1 MLAKKRQEKEMAKE
15 RYQSGRNRQR
25 RHMSAEEREEALKSM
40 QSTASAIGS
49 ARAAKIASASKQ
61 AAEGQDEDCDDGI
74 QNAGRG
80 EASFLRDMSTMVH
93 GIGDGASM
101 AERIGRNRHTNQRGS
116 ESFL

>member
-15 RYQSGRNRQR
+15 RYHSGRNRQR

-40 QSTASAIGS
+40 QSTASAVDS

-61 AAEGQDEDCDDGI
+61 AAEGQDEDCDGGV
-74 QNAGRG
+74 QNPGRG
-80 EASFLRDMSTMVH
+80 EASFLRDMSAKVH
-93 GIGDGASM
+93 GMGDGASM

>member
-1 MLAKKRQEKEMAKE
+1 MLARKRQEKEMAKE
-15 RYQSGRNRQR
+15 RYHSGRNRQR

-40 QSTASAIGS
+40 QSTASAVDS

-61 AAEGQDEDCDDGI
+61 AVDGHDEDYDGV

-80 EASFLRDMSTMVH
+80 EASFLRDMSTKVH

-116 ESFL
+116 ESFM